1 MDFASLGARPI
12 IVAVA
17 GPNGA
22 GKTTFY
28 HAHVLIYDNDD
39 LSRPYR
45 QVAVFEQGCL
55 RTLNEPVPAWL
66 KPQLP

>member
-1 MDFASLGARPI
+1 VRYRHVKQIP
-12 IVAVA
+12 
-17 GPNGA
+17 
-22 GKTTFY
+22 TFY

-66 KPQLP
+66 KPLLP